1 MRISDNQK
9 QGIMIKMIIK
19 YFEEYG
25 KAKTG
30 NIADN
35 IGAE

>member
-1 MRISDNQK
+1 
-9 QGIMIKMIIK
+9 MIKMIIK

-30 NIADN
+30 NIADD